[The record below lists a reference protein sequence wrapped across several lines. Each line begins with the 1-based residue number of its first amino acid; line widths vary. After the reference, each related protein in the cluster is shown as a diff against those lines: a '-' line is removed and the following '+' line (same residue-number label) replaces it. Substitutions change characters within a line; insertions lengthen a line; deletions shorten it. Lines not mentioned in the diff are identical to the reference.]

1 VPSALRRSDQPL
13 AHASSKG
20 GGECSVAFSCTC
32 SCGNLWHWSAKKSGS
47 SRRSGVCRAVEVSSG
62 AFSTPGSAEVDA
74 AKCRCHAADCC
85 FVALQRLESFVA
97 GGMHEGGRR
106 GALGG
111 IATLK
116 GARGD
121 GLESS
126 GLLVDSCCT
135 MAMVWY
141 LNVNSMPR
149 ARHAPSRQRSQ
160 SNE

>member
-1 VPSALRRSDQPL
+1 
-13 AHASSKG
+13 
-20 GGECSVAFSCTC
+20 VAFSSTR
-32 SCGNLWHWSAKKSGS
+32 SRGKLWHWSAKKSGS

>member
-1 VPSALRRSDQPL
+1 MPSALRRSDQPL

-111 IATLK
+111 IATPK
-116 GARGD
+116 GVRG
-121 GLESS
+121 GRLESN
-126 GLLVDSCCT
+126 GVPEAEVAAAAAAADDG
-135 MAMVWY
+135 
-141 LNVNSMPR
+141 R
-149 ARHAPSRQRSQ
+149 ALSQPAAATAAPLAPSSFA
-160 SNE
+160 